1 MVGSR
6 IFVMFVLMRSG
17 GGRGSGGRWMGDTV
31 IGFDEGGRQQHGQY
45 YLIGVGQRRSGGV
58 GDLGGG

>member
-6 IFVMFVLMRSG
+6 IFVMFVLMRLG
-17 GGRGSGGRWMGDTV
+17 GVVGWGDGDTV
-31 IGFDEGGRQQHGQY
+31 IGFDVGGRQQHGQY

-58 GDLGGG
+58 SDWGWR